1 MQTTVTFHG
10 LVSLVPN
17 GISTDL
23 LESLCSV
30 YPKGRFGSAGHAF
43 FATLDLT
50 DPRVAKIERILTDA
64 SYKRWEHRGP
74 REPDEYDYSLSRVY
88 DAADLRAAELLEL
101 HPPSEAGVHHEWRR
115 SIDLQLAVGKPS
127 RHAIITVSRHGCY
140 AVKDDAKKRLES
152 ENLRG
157 VVFKPAIT
165 RYSIDDDEDDDDDLP
180 DNSDVWWELTSD
192 IVLPPLAPSMTL
204 LHEDNTPFQGD
215 FRKGCKRQ
223 EGYYNHAELHY
234 RCADIVGVGPF
245 DLALTYEMFG
255 GLPNQ
260 FDRLVVVSQ
269 RFYQACVKHRIKTGF
284 IPVRIDEN

>member
-1 MQTTVTFHG
+1 MKTLVTFNS
-10 LVSLVPN
+10 LVSIVPN

-23 LESLCSV
+23 LEALCSI
-30 YPKGRFGSAGHAF
+30 YPKGRTGSLGHAF
-43 FATLDLT
+43 RATLPFS
-50 DPRVAKIERILTDA
+50 DPRVAKIEGILNDA
-64 SYKRWEHRGP
+64 SYRRWDRLSESLDH
-74 REPDEYDYSLSRVY
+74 EYVYQLSRVY
-88 DAADLRAAELLEL
+88 DTADLKAAELLEL
-101 HPPSEAGVHHEWRR
+101 HPPSEAGVHYEWRR
-115 SIDLQLAVGKPS
+115 SFDTQLAVGKPS
-127 RHAIITVSRHGCY
+127 RHAIITVARHGCY
-140 AVKDDAKKRLES
+140 AVKDDAKKRLDT

-180 DNSDVWWELTSD
+180 DNDDVWWELTSD

-204 LHEDNTPFQGD
+204 LHEDNTPFKGD
-215 FRKGCKRQ
+215 FRKGCKRR

-234 RCADIVGVGPF
+234 RRADIDAVGPF
-245 DLALTYEMFG
+245 DLALTHEMFG

-269 RFYQACVKHRIKTGF
+269 RFYQACVKHRVKTGF